1 MMDILQILL
10 ALLMIGIAYQIIG
23 LIFGVINFIISLLL
37 VPCMLLGEAIV
48 KKFGGSND

>member
-23 LIFGVINFIISLLL
+23 LIFGVINFLLSLLL
-37 VPCMLLGEAIV
+37 LPFVLLGDTIV
-48 KKFGGSND
+48 KKFGGN

>member
-23 LIFGVINFIISLLL
+23 LIFGVVNFILSLLL
-37 VPCMLLGEAIV
+37 WPFILLGEAIV
-48 KKFGGSND
+48 KKLGGN

>member
-23 LIFGVINFIISLLL
+23 LIFGVINFILSLLL
-37 VPCMLLGEAIV
+37 LPFILLGEAIV
-48 KKFGGSND
+48 KKFGGS

>member
-23 LIFGVINFIISLLL
+23 LIFGVINFILSLLL
-37 VPCMLLGEAIV
+37 LPFILFSEAIV
-48 KKFGGSND
+48 KKFGGN